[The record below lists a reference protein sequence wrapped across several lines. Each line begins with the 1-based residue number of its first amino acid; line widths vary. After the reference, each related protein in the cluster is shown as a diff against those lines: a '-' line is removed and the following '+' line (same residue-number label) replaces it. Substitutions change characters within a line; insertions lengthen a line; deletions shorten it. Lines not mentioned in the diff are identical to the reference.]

1 VLEAVLVSLE
11 VDAML
16 EGDDDSVMD
25 DELSVELL
33 VLTQLPVQDRLED
46 EAELLVAEEDV
57 PLE

>member
-16 EGDDDSVMD
+16 GDDDSVMD

-33 VLTQLPVQDRLED
+33 VLVQLSVQDRLED
-46 EAELLVAEEDV
+46 EAELLMAEEDV
-57 PLE
+57 SLE